1 MVQVG
6 VVSWGLEC
14 GLAVPG
20 VYADLTRPEAN
31 TWLRENINSLSP
43 ARSFSL
49 PRVPRVNNNVKTVSA
64 SAWGR

>member
-31 TWLRENINSLSP
+31 SWVRDNVNSLSP

-49 PRVPRVNNNVKTVSA
+49 PTRSNSVKTMSA
-64 SAWGR
+64 SAWGK

>member
-31 TWLRENINSLSP
+31 SWVQDNVNSLSP

-49 PRVPRVNNNVKTVSA
+49 PARSNTVKTLSA
-64 SAWGR
+64 SAWGK

>member
-6 VVSWGLEC
+6 VVSWGLDC

-31 TWLRENINSLSP
+31 TWIRDNVNSLSP
-43 ARSFSL
+43 ARSFNL
-49 PRVPRVNNNVKTVSA
+49 PRVNNKDKTVSA
-64 SAWGR
+64 SAWGS

>member
-6 VVSWGLEC
+6 VVSWGLKC

-31 TWLRENINSLSP
+31 TWIRDNVNRLSP
-43 ARSFSL
+43 ARSFNL
-49 PRVPRVNNNVKTVSA
+49 PRVNNNAKTVSA

>member
-31 TWLRENINSLSP
+31 SWVRDNVNSLSP

-49 PRVPRVNNNVKTVSA
+49 PASSNSFKTVSA
-64 SAWGR
+64 SAWGK